1 VTVDYEIYNKVRE
14 EVVEKLNADQVLS
27 LDAKIVAEVNEEL
40 TAYAWDWRP
49 QVDLR
54 YAADEPTLRA
64 AQFLVGGLIFSS
76 YAAAMGA
83 DHVLQPKRSTA
94 SVTAAEALAD
104 RGGFAT
110 TLPAAKRKHPHLAGP
125 GRNTALTSTV
135 QATLCDFIRKGNY
148 TTIAC
153 KAAGVS
159 PDTLSRWRKRGE
171 QGQEPFAAFVR
182 QLEQAELDAETALVE
197 IWRNQAPGDWRAA
210 RNLLAR
216 RFPLLPA

>member
-1 VTVDYEIYNKVRE
+1 MDKEKNNLGATVD
-14 EVVEKLNADQVLS
+14 
-27 LDAKIVAEVNEEL
+27 
-40 TAYAWDWRP
+40 
-49 QVDLR
+49 
-54 YAADEPTLRA
+54 
-64 AQFLVGGLIFSS
+64 
-76 YAAAMGA
+76 
-83 DHVLQPKRSTA
+83 
-94 SVTAAEALAD
+94 EALAANEPSLTPTV
-104 RGGFAT
+104 RQ
-110 TLPAAKRKHPHLAGP
+110 KRHPAGP
-125 GRNTALTSTV
+125 GRNTALTPAV

-171 QGQEPFAAFVR
+171 QGQEPFAAFER